1 MILLCESCSS
11 LPEKQR
17 GRTLL
22 RAGSGRNRQAIILLF
37 LVSSTE
43 RMHLK
48 VREIYGKQLIFW
60 KMETGHVLDCCCSSS
75 CCSASSCSSTVFGTM
90 FDCCCSSS
98 TSISFFLF
106 LVPFGIGTVVKS

>member
-17 GRTLL
+17 GLCCGPVLEETDRQLFCYSLSVVQKGLCCGPVSLEET
-22 RAGSGRNRQAIILLF
+22 GRHFLF
-37 LVSSTE
+37 LLVITE

-75 CCSASSCSSTVFGTM
+75 CCSASSCSSTCALNYV
-90 FDCCCSSS
+90 
-98 TSISFFLF
+98 
-106 LVPFGIGTVVKS
+106 